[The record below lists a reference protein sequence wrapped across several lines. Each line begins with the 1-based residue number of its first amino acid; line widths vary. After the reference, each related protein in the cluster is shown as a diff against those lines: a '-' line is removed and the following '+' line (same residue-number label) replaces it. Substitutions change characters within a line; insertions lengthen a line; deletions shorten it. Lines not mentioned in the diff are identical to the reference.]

1 MPTSTDPTSSA
12 EIDPLWVISEDD
24 AFLQSALKEA
34 HVPALM
40 AALVHITG
48 DPGILRGDIK
58 PDYAVLGDMQAGISE
73 ADQERIRAVAF
84 KALKAFRDRGCTLPP
99 PPSPELV
106 LEIVNFLV
114 AHEIPQDYTHFLLE
128 ELALYGTSG
137 SAHEAA
143 PIELTEK
150 AKNFRVLI
158 IGAGMSGILAGI
170 KLKQAGIPFTILEK
184 NDQAAGTWY
193 ENTYPGCRVDSPN
206 HSYSFSFEPNHDW
219 PQYFSDRATLFDYFN
234 QCTDKY
240 GIREHIEFQTTV
252 HAARYDDAT
261 ATWLVEVERP
271 DGTREKLPG
280 DALIS
285 AVGQLNRPRLPDIDG
300 VGTFSGPAFHT
311 AEWDHSVDLTDKR
324 VGIIGTGASIFQA
337 LPIVAD
343 QAAEVTVF
351 QRTPPWMS
359 PTPNYHDY
367 VPDEF
372 KWMLKHVPY
381 FAKWFRFWMF
391 WMTSEGALSAVRVD
405 PAWNGKDGTISAEN
419 EFLRAMILDHMQ
431 EELKGH
437 DDLLEKAI
445 PQYPVGGKRGL
456 RDAGNYLSAL
466 KQDHVHLITDPL
478 SGISPTG
485 LTTESGTTYEVDVL
499 VYGTGFIA
507 NKFLWPMEIYGR
519 NGAKLHEEW
528 RDDPRAYLGITVPD
542 FPNFFCLYGPNT
554 NIVVNG
560 SIIFFSECEMR
571 YIMGCLKL
579 LVESDVKAMD
589 VKKPVHD
596 AFNEK
601 IDAENELMAW
611 GLEGVSSWYKNEKGR
626 VTQNWP
632 GTLLE
637 YWTLTKKPNPSD
649 YELIR

>member
-1 MPTSTDPTSSA
+1 MGMDHTDGDVP
-12 EIDPLWVISEDD
+12 EQGGQWVFTDND
-24 AFLQSALKEA
+24 AFLRDALSEA
-34 HVPALM
+34 HIPALM

-48 DPGILRGDIK
+48 DADIIRGEIK
-58 PDYAVLGDMQAGISE
+58 PNYAVLGDMQAGISE
-73 ADQERIRAVAF
+73 PDQEKIRAIAF
-84 KALKAFRDRGCTLPP
+84 DALKQYRDRGCTLPA

-106 LEIVNFLV
+106 LETVKFLV
-114 AHEIPQDYTHFLLE
+114 AQDIPNDYINFLLE
-128 ELALYGTSG
+128 ELALYGESG

-150 AKNFRVLI
+150 AINFRVVI

-170 KLKQAGIPFTILEK
+170 KLKQAGIPFTIVDK
-184 NDQAAGTWY
+184 NDQVAGTWY

-206 HSYSFSFEPNHDW
+206 HSYSYSFEPNHDW
-219 PQYFSDRATLFDYFN
+219 PQYFSDQETLNDYFN
-234 QCTDKY
+234 RCADKY
-240 GIREHIEFQTTV
+240 GIRDRIELKTTV
-252 HAARYDDAT
+252 HTARYDESSKQWAVD
-261 ATWLVEVERP
+261 VER
-271 DGTREKLPG
+271 DGGQRETLTC

-285 AVGQLNRPRLPDIDG
+285 AVGQLNRPKLPDIQG

-311 AEWDHSVDLTDKR
+311 AEWDHTVDLTGKR

-337 LPIVAD
+337 LPVVAE
-343 QAAEVTVF
+343 QAAEVRVF

-367 VPDEF
+367 VPESF
-372 KWMLKHVPY
+372 KWLLKHVPY

-419 EFLRAMILDHMQ
+419 EFLRTMIADHMTSIL
-431 EELKGH
+431 EGH
-437 DDLLEKAI
+437 DDLLEKTI
-445 PQYPVGGKRGL
+445 PKYPVGGKRGL
-456 RDAGNYLSAL
+456 RDAGNYLNAL
-466 KQDHVHLITDPL
+466 KNEHVHLITDPIDEITPA
-478 SGISPTG
+478 GISTQG
-485 LTTESGTTYEVDVL
+485 GNAYDFDVL
-499 VYGTGFIA
+499 VYGTGFQA
-507 NKFLWPMEIYGR
+507 NKFLWPMEIYGA
-519 NGAKLHEEW
+519 NGAKLHEDW
-528 RDDPRAYLGITVPD
+528 REDPRAYLGITVPD

-596 AFNEK
+596 AFNKK

-611 GLEGVSSWYKNEKGR
+611 GVEGVSSWYKNDKGR

-637 YWTLTKKPNPSD
+637 YWTLTKEPNPSD